1 MKKTNTFRE
10 AAGNWL
16 PELDANLTDTPV
28 FEMEKGGLRLRLSPC
43 KMPENFGKLIA
54 LVTVIDGDKTELFD
68 FMPQYADEVLNLAA
82 MCDLLIKK

>member
-10 AAGNWL
+10 AAENWL
-16 PELDANLTDTPV
+16 PELDANFTDTPV

-43 KMPENFGKLIA
+43 KRPENFGNLIA

-68 FMPQYADEVLNLAA
+68 FMPHYAEEVLNLAR

>member
-10 AAGNWL
+10 ATGSWL
-16 PELDANLTDTPV
+16 SELDANFTDTPV
-28 FEMEKGGLRLRLSPC
+28 FEMEKGWLRLRLSPC
-43 KMPENFGKLIA
+43 KRPENFGKVIA

-68 FMPQYADEVLNLAA
+68 FMPQYADEVLNLSR